1 MLMMICMGFGQIRVI
16 YKIGVLVSILTLSLS
31 YAKPLKC
38 DEETYARLDNYIV
51 KIKKFKKYNECFE
64 EDSVI
69 FNKKTNQRVNLLG
82 KVYGLKR
89 FYIHKIEVLQV
100 QAFAG
105 THTRVISFFKIEKD
119 GKLSLFDNGEIGS
132 DIGEP
137 IVFNNYFLDT
147 LTVTKYISKLEKKC
161 RYLIED
167 IFEYKNEKF
176 IKTIDRKILKKEC
189 H

>member
-1 MLMMICMGFGQIRVI
+1 MIPRII
-16 YKIGVLVSILTLSLS
+16 ILISILTLSLF

-51 KIKKFKKYNECFE
+51 KMKKFKKHNECFE

-82 KVYGLKR
+82 KVYGLKH
-89 FYIHKIEVLQV
+89 FYLSKIEVLQV

-105 THTRVISFFKIEKD
+105 AHTRVISFFKVEKD
-119 GKLSLFDNGEIGS
+119 GKLSLLDNGNIGS
-132 DIGEP
+132 DISEP

-147 LTVTKYISKLEKKC
+147 LTVTKYFSKSEKKC
-161 RYLIED
+161 RYLMED
-167 IFEYKNEKF
+167 IFEYKDEKF
-176 IKTIDRKILKKEC
+176 IKTIEGKILKKEC
-189 H
+189 Y

>member
-1 MLMMICMGFGQIRVI
+1 MIPRII
-16 YKIGVLVSILTLSLS
+16 ILISILILSLS

-38 DEETYARLDNYIV
+38 DEKTYARLDNYIV

-89 FYIHKIEVLQV
+89 FYIHKIKVLQV
-100 QAFAG
+100 QAFVGA
-105 THTRVISFFKIEKD
+105 HTRVISFFKIEKD
-119 GKLSLFDNGEIGS
+119 GKLSLLDNGEIGS

-147 LTVTKYISKLEKKC
+147 LIVTKYVPKSDKEC
-161 RYLIED
+161 RYIMED
-167 IFEYKNEKF
+167 IFEYKDEKF
-176 IKTIDRKILKKEC
+176 IKTIEGKIFKKEC
-189 H
+189 Q